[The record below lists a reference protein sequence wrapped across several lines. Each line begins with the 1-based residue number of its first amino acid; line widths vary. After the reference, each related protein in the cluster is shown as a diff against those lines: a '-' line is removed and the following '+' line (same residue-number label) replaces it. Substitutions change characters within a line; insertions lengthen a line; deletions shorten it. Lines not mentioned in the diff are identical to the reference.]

1 MCSVGTPPSESGPEP
16 DTDSEIRPIGDI
28 RHTRISRPSRAIGET
43 ARTPTV
49 STHHT
54 HHTDEY
60 NRT

>member
-1 MCSVGTPPSESGPEP
+1 MCSVGTPPSESGP

-28 RHTRISRPSRAIGET
+28 RHTRIYLGRIAQSGKT

>member
-1 MCSVGTPPSESGPEP
+1 MCSVGTP
-16 DTDSEIRPIGDI
+16 DTDIPMARYGFIVYVKPYGNS
-28 RHTRISRPSRAIGET
+28 RIYLGRIAQSGKT